1 MAEATTVW
9 GIDIGQAGL
18 KALQLRYNEASG
30 QVIAVGFDFIQHP
43 KILSQPDA
51 IPAELIN
58 EALKTFVTRNAASL
72 KGSLIGFV
80 VPSNTSIVKFIQLPP
95 VEASKVGDIVKY
107 EARQQI
113 PFDLNDVIWD
123 WQTMGGG
130 IQEGG
135 YMLDSEVGLVAMK
148 KEALQN
154 HLKPFNDLRVEID
167 TIQATPLAMFNFMSF
182 DQFGQRPG
190 EPVTERDGY
199 TVLLDMGADTTTMLV
214 SNGRKI
220 WQRNISIGGNQFTRA
235 LTKDMKLTFAKSE
248 HLKCN
253 ATKAPDPKAVFQA
266 LRPVFNDYVSE
277 IQRSIGFFSSV
288 NREAKIEKILAVGNG
303 FKLAG
308 LQKFLQQNLQYDV
321 ERVEN
326 YKGLVGDAVMSQP
339 LFQENAMSFAVAY
352 GVALQMLQQTSIRT
366 SLLPPEIRTAR
377 MIRRKKPWAL
387 VTAAML
393 LLGLCMSVM
402 GYANSLSTVRIEK
415 WGKSESKVKDAKD
428 ESGRLKSE
436 YETEDGKN
444 KALRKSGDE
453 LVARAVGRTH
463 WLEVYKAI
471 NACLP
476 QEGETADK
484 GESVRQR
491 IRLYGITCK
500 EVPDLKVWFDDL
512 KAQYPTC
519 TDEMDATDKGTPPSG
534 AGYVFTLQGLHYNK
548 GRDQFMFDNFLKRLQ
563 QWEVVQRLQGGEE
576 LVVPVGKIGISH
588 ALSTHSLKTE
598 KDFYPNG
605 LPSGMTAGTM
615 GYGTAP
621 GGGAAGMRGGAGY
634 PTGVNS
640 AAMAGMA
647 GRGGRGGAGRGPG
660 GAGQPVDPLND
671 VKVEKIDQ
679 TDFEVMFVWKET
691 PESARLA
698 TKPVAGATT
707 GTTPAAG
714 ASATT
719 PAAAGPGAPATTPP
733 AVAAPGAPG
742 TTPMP
747 MPPGAAV
754 PAVPAPGVN
763 PGNVPGA
770 QQPPPAA
777 PANGIQPVAPA
788 AGVPGANGVTPMPN
802 PMPPAGAAAPGTPAG
817 AASPGAAPP
826 TGTPP
831 AAPPATA
838 NPGG

>member
-1 MAEATTVW
+1 MAENGTVW

-18 KALQLRYNEASG
+18 KALQLRYNEASQ

-58 EALKTFVTRNAASL
+58 EAMKTFVTRNAAQL
-72 KGSLIGFV
+72 RGAQIGFT

-154 HLKPFNDLRVEID
+154 HLRPFTEQRLEID
-167 TIQATPLAMFNFMSF
+167 TIQAVSLAMFNFMSY
-182 DQFGQRPG
+182 DQFEQRPG
-190 EPVTERDGY
+190 DPVMERDGY

-235 LTKDMKLTFAKSE
+235 LTKEMKLTFAKSE

-288 NREAKIEKILAVGNG
+288 NRDAKIEKILAIGNG

-326 YKGLVGDAVMSQP
+326 FPGLVGDAVLSQP

-352 GVALQMLQQTSIRT
+352 GLGLQMLGQTTIRT

-377 MIRRKKPWAL
+377 MIRRKKPWA
-387 VTAAML
+387 VATAATLMA
-393 LLGLCMSVM
+393 GLC
-402 GYANSLSTVRIEK
+402 LSTMGFAIAKSTVTVEK
-415 WGKSESKVKDAKD
+415 WKKAEDAVAAVQ
-428 ESGRLKSE
+428 SNAASLKSE
-436 YETEDGKN
+436 YDAAEGKN
-444 KALRKSGDE
+444 KTLREAGE
-453 LVARAVGRTH
+453 FLVKPAEGRVR

-476 QEGETADK
+476 AEGATVDEPHISK
-484 GESVRQR
+484 KSR
-491 IRLYGITCK
+491 IRIYSITCT
-500 EVPDLKVWFDDL
+500 ENIDLKTWFDQVIAAAPHL
-512 KAQYPTC
+512 KDYMAPE
-519 TDEMDATDKGTPPSG
+519 DVAKPPEG
-534 AGYVFTLQGLHYNK
+534 QGWIFTLRGLHFHEK
-548 GRDQFMFDNFLKRLQ
+548 KDQFMIDNFLKHLQ
-563 QWEVVQRLQGGEE
+563 QWQMKIDHPGGQFEI
-576 LVVPVGKIGISH
+576 VPVRQMGISH
-588 ALSTHSLKTE
+588 VMSIHSLAKQRE
-598 KDFYPNG
+598 WYPNG
-605 LPSGMTAGTM
+605 PPVDGSGLAG
-615 GYGTAP
+615 GPGGPGGAVGAGIRP
-621 GGGAAGMRGGAGY
+621 GGLGGLGARPPGGAGIRPPAGGGAARFGERVSKAGKNA
-634 PTGVNS
+634 PGVANP
-640 AAMAGMA
+640 A
-647 GRGGRGGAGRGPG
+647 
-660 GAGQPVDPLND
+660 DPLSNHP
-671 VKVEKIDQ
+671 VEMIWQ
-679 TDFEVMFVWKET
+679 TDFEIVFIWKET
-691 PESARLA
+691 PENLRPE
-698 TKPVAGATT
+698 KPPEFVPAEG
-707 GTTPAAG
+707 AAG
-714 ASATT
+714 A
-719 PAAAGPGAPATTPP
+719 G
-733 AVAAPGAPG
+733 AAPGAPG
-742 TTPMP
+742 APVPPPGATPGA
-747 MPPGAAV
+747 PPPTAAPAGAAV
-754 PAVPAPGVN
+754 P
-763 PGNVPGA
+763 PGA
-770 QQPPPAA
+770 
-777 PANGIQPVAPA
+777 
-788 AGVPGANGVTPMPN
+788 
-802 PMPPAGAAAPGTPAG
+802 PMPPAGVG
-817 AASPGAAPP
+817 A
-826 TGTPP
+826 PP
-831 AAPPATA
+831 AA
-838 NPGG
+838 G

>member
-1 MAEATTVW
+1 MAEPVTVW

-30 QVIAVGFDFIQHP
+30 QVIAVGFDYIQHP

-58 EALKTFVTRNAASL
+58 EALKTFVTRNAAQL
-72 KGSLIGFV
+72 KGALIGFV

-95 VEASKVGDIVKY
+95 VEASKVSDIVKY

-154 HLKPFNDLRVEID
+154 HLKPFNEFKVEID
-167 TIQATPLAMFNFMSF
+167 TIQATPLAMFNFMSY

-190 EPVTERDGY
+190 EDVAERDGY

-220 WQRNISIGGNQFTRA
+220 WQRYISIGGNQFTRA
-235 LTKDMKLTFAKSE
+235 LTKEMKLTVAKAE

-326 YKGLVGDAVMSQP
+326 YQGLVGDAVMSQP

-352 GVALQMLQQTSIRT
+352 GIALQILGQTTIRT
-366 SLLPPEIRTAR
+366 SLLPPEIKVAR

-387 VTAAML
+387 ATAATL
-393 LLGLCMSVM
+393 LVGLSLSAI
-402 GYANSLSTVRIEK
+402 GYASSLSTVAVDK
-415 WGKSESKVKDAKD
+415 WKKSEDKVKDVVGEA
-428 ESGRLKSE
+428 GRLKTD
-436 YETEDGKN
+436 YETAEGENKKLREKGQFLVKN
-444 KALRKSGDE
+444 S
-453 LVARAVGRTH
+453 VGREY

-476 QEGETADK
+476 QQ
-484 GESVRQR
+484 GESGDSEHIAKRTR
-491 IRLYGITCK
+491 IRLYSITCK
-500 EVPDLKVWFDDL
+500 EEADLKVWFEGL
-512 KAQYPTC
+512 KTTNPASQDYIS
-519 TDEMDATDKGTPPSG
+519 AYDKANPPAG
-534 AGYVFTLQGLHYNK
+534 AGYVFTIKGLHYNEGK
-548 GRDQFMFDNFLKRLQ
+548 DQFMIKNFLEQLQKWEVLVNLPGGLQ
-563 QWEVVQRLQGGEE
+563 Q
-576 LVVPVGKIGISH
+576 VVPVGKIGISH
-588 ALSTHSLKTE
+588 AMSLTSLVKKTP
-598 KDFYPNG
+598 FYPNG
-605 LPSGMTAGTM
+605 PPTNNTS
-615 GYGTAP
+615 
-621 GGGAAGMRGGAGY
+621 GGGAPGMGI
-634 PTGVNS
+634 
-640 AAMAGMA
+640 GM
-647 GRGGRGGAGRGPG
+647 GRGGYTGGIPGPMGKANIPQKTVGGAN
-660 GAGQPVDPLND
+660 DPLNA
-671 VKVEKIDQ
+671 KPEEIWQ
-679 TDFEVMFVWKET
+679 TNFEVVFAWK
-691 PESARLA
+691 
-698 TKPVAGATT
+698 
-707 GTTPAAG
+707 TTPVPERKDVAP
-714 ASATT
+714 SA
-719 PAAAGPGAPATTPP
+719 APAQG
-733 AVAAPGAPG
+733 APGAPG
-742 TTPMP
+742 A
-747 MPPGAAV
+747 PGAV
-754 PAVPAPGVN
+754 PAGGPAPAVA
-763 PGNVPGA
+763 PMTVT
-770 QQPPPAA
+770 PPAGTQTNPAA
-777 PANGIQPVAPA
+777 PAAP
-788 AGVPGANGVTPMPN
+788 PN
-802 PMPPAGAAAPGTPAG
+802 IAPPAGTPAAAP
-817 AASPGAAPP
+817 SAAPP
-826 TGTPP
+826 GGTLVPPGSNPAATPPGAVPPGAGPAGGATP
-831 AAPPATA
+831 AAPATVTK
-838 NPGG
+838 PGG

>member
-1 MAEATTVW
+1 MAENGTVW

-30 QVIAVGFDFIQHP
+30 QVIAVGFDYIQHP

-58 EALKTFVTRNAASL
+58 EAMKTFVTRNAAQL
-72 KGSLIGFV
+72 KGALIGFV

-154 HLKPFNDLRVEID
+154 HLKPFNDLKVEID

-190 EPVTERDGY
+190 EDVVERDGY

-235 LTKDMKLTFAKSE
+235 LTKEMKLTFAKSE

-326 YKGLVGDAVMSQP
+326 YQGLVGDAVMSQP

-352 GVALQMLQQTSIRT
+352 GVALQMLQQTTIKT
-366 SLLPPEIRTAR
+366 SLLPPEIKTAR

-387 VTAAML
+387 ATAAML
-393 LLGLCMSVM
+393 LVGLC
-402 GYANSLSTVRIEK
+402 LSTMGFAMAKSTVEVEK
-415 WGKSESKVKDAKD
+415 WKPAEEKVKSVQGTATT
-428 ESGRLKSE
+428 LKTAFE
-436 YETEDGKN
+436 GEEKKN
-444 KALRKSGDE
+444 KDFREQGE
-453 LVARAVGRTH
+453 FLVKRAVGREH

-476 QEGETADK
+476 QEGNTAEGHVAK
-484 GESVRQR
+484 RER
-491 IRLYGITCK
+491 IRLYSISCK
-500 EVPDLKVWFDDL
+500 EEPDLKVWFETIKVTPGALDWIA
-512 KAQYPTC
+512 AQ
-519 TDEMDATDKGTPPSG
+519 DKEKPPEGSG
-534 AGYVFTLQGLHYNK
+534 WVFTIRGLHFHEGK
-548 GRDQFMFDNFLKRLQ
+548 DDFVIKRFLQPLQ
-563 QWEVVQRLQGGEE
+563 QWQVQVNLGPNIFQT
-576 LVVPVGKIGISH
+576 VPVRQLGISH
-588 ALSTHSLKTE
+588 ALRITSLTTQKE
-598 KDFYPNG
+598 WYPNG
-605 LPSGMTAGTM
+605 PPSNLAM
-615 GYGTAP
+615 
-621 GGGAAGMRGGAGY
+621 GAGNVGAR
-634 PTGVNS
+634 PGIG
-640 AAMAGMA
+640 AMMPAGLANPMGNRPIRPNVKGKA
-647 GRGGRGGAGRGPG
+647 
-660 GAGQPVDPLND
+660 QPDLLND
-671 VKVEKIDQ
+671 RKPETIWQ
-679 TDFEVMFVWKET
+679 TDFEVVFVWKET
-691 PESARLA
+691 PASQRLA
-698 TKPVAGATT
+698 QDPAAAQPAGAT
-707 GTTPAAG
+707 GTT
-714 ASATT
+714 T
-719 PAAAGPGAPATTPP
+719 PGAPNTT
-733 AVAAPGAPG
+733 APGATPPNTVPMPPTSAPAGAAPAGTPAIPPG
-742 TTPMP
+742 TTPTGAIPGGGVPMPTATPATP
-747 MPPGAAV
+747 MPPV
-754 PAVPAPGVN
+754 
-763 PGNVPGA
+763 
-770 QQPPPAA
+770 
-777 PANGIQPVAPA
+777 
-788 AGVPGANGVTPMPN
+788 
-802 PMPPAGAAAPGTPAG
+802 
-817 AASPGAAPP
+817 
-826 TGTPP
+826 
-831 AAPPATA
+831 A

>member
-1 MAEATTVW
+1 MAEAVTVW

-18 KALQLRYNEASG
+18 KALQLRYNEASQ
-30 QVIAVGFDFIQHP
+30 QVIAVGFDYIQHP

-58 EALKTFVTRNAASL
+58 EALKTFVTRNAAQL
-72 KGSLIGFV
+72 KGALIGFV

-154 HLKPFNDLRVEID
+154 HLKPFNELKVEID

-190 EPVTERDGY
+190 DDVVERDGY

-235 LTKDMKLTFAKSE
+235 LTKEMKLTFAKSE

-326 YKGLVGDAVMSQP
+326 YQGLVGDAVMSQP

-352 GVALQMLQQTSIRT
+352 GVALQMLGQTTIKT
-366 SLLPPEIRTAR
+366 SLLPPEIKVAR

-387 VTAAML
+387 ATAASL
-393 LLGLCMSVM
+393 LLGLSLSAI
-402 GYANSLSTVRIEK
+402 GYASSMSTVTVDK
-415 WGKSESKVKDAKD
+415 WKKSEEEVKRVVGVAG
-428 ESGRLKSE
+428 SLKTE
-436 YETEDGKN
+436 YDTAEAAN
-444 KALRKSGDE
+444 KSLRDKGDF
-453 LVARAVGRTH
+453 LVKRAVGREH

-476 QEGETADK
+476 REGESADK
-484 GESVRQR
+484 VEIAKRGR
-491 IRLYGITCK
+491 IRLYSITCK
-500 EVPDLKVWFDDL
+500 EEPDLKAWFEGL
-512 KAQYPTC
+512 KTTVPGLMDFMSDADKAAPPT
-519 TDEMDATDKGTPPSG
+519 GQ
-534 AGYVFTLQGLHYNK
+534 GYVFTLRGLHYHENK
-548 GRDQFMFDNFLKRLQ
+548 EEFSREFLRQLQ
-563 QWEVVQRLQGGEE
+563 QWEVTVNLPGG
-576 LVVPVGKIGISH
+576 LTQIVPVGKLGISH
-588 ALSTHSLKTE
+588 ATSLRSLSLQ
-598 KDFYPNG
+598 KDWDPNG
-605 LPSGMTAGTM
+605 PPPSSVG
-615 GYGTAP
+615 
-621 GGGAAGMRGGAGY
+621 GGGAVGF
-634 PTGVNS
+634 
-640 AAMAGMA
+640 
-647 GRGGRGGAGRGPG
+647 GGRGGFAGAGAIPGAFPMGIRPPNVAPKATG
-660 GAGQPVDPLND
+660 GAADPLNQR
-671 VKVEKIDQ
+671 KTERIWQ
-679 TDFEVMFVWKET
+679 TDFEVVFVWKET
-691 PESARLA
+691 PRSARPLQPP
-698 TKPVAGATT
+698 TVAGTPGAPGAPAGGPATT
-707 GTTPAAG
+707 GAVPPVAPALATPPPG
-714 ASATT
+714 TQIN
-719 PAAAGPGAPATTPP
+719 PAAAPTAPATAIPPGGVPTNPAGAPPVAPPGATLVPPAGANPATTPP
-733 AVAAPGAPG
+733 G
-742 TTPMP
+742 
-747 MPPGAAV
+747 
-754 PAVPAPGVN
+754 
-763 PGNVPGA
+763 
-770 QQPPPAA
+770 AA
-777 PANGIQPVAPA
+777 PANPA
-788 AGVPGANGVTPMPN
+788 A
-802 PMPPAGAAAPGTPAG
+802 
-817 AASPGAAPP
+817 
-826 TGTPP
+826 
-831 AAPPATA
+831 A